1 MKIAVDIRVLMDKQY
16 SGISEYAYY
25 LLRFWLDNYPEHE
38 YIFYYNS
45 WRSLPQEIFSWA
57 KGRVVFKKTRWP
69 NKVFNYFLQALCGRP
84 KLDKIV
90 GPVDIFWSPHFNFSS
105 FSNSGAYKILTV
117 HDLSFFRYPEFFTR
131 RKNFWHRFLRLK
143 KLIAQYDL
151 IVAISENTK
160 QDLIDLLGVPA
171 KKIKVIYSGLNQDS
185 VVLTPEEARNF
196 RIKNDLNSHFILYL
210 GAIEPRKNV
219 QGLIEAYE
227 RLRDKRLDLANYH
240 LVLAGAKGWKNR
252 AIYRQAASSL
262 YRDDIKFLGYVSRG
276 ERNWL
281 YDQATIFVYPSYYEG
296 FGFPP
301 LEAMGHGRPTITS
314 DASSIPEVVGDAALT
329 VNPYSVINLAHAMEI
344 LLEDESL
351 RTYFSNR
358 GQARAASFSW
368 LETAKNY
375 FSLFKK
381 IYESSDSGR

>member
-45 WRSLPQEIFSWA
+45 WRPLPQEIFSWVN
-57 KGRVVFKKTRWP
+57 GRAVFKKTFWP
-69 NKVFNYFLQALCGRP
+69 NKIFNYFFQALFGRP

-90 GPVDIFWSPHFNFSS
+90 GPVDIFWSPHLNFSNFGS
-105 FSNSGAYKILTV
+105 SATCKILTV
-117 HDLSFFRYPEFFTR
+117 HDLSFLRYPEFFTH

-171 KKIKVIYSGLNQDS
+171 KKIRVIYSGLNQDS
-185 VVLTPEEARNF
+185 LVLSSEEARDF
-196 RIKNDLNSHFILYL
+196 RVKNDLGGHFILYL

-240 LVLAGAKGWKNR
+240 LVLAGARGWKNKS
-252 AIYRQAASSL
+252 IYRQAATSL
-262 YRDDIKFLGYVSRG
+262 YRDDIKFLGYVSRA

-281 YDQATIFVYPSYYEG
+281 YQQATIFVYPSYYEG

-301 LEAMGHGRPTITS
+301 LEAMGQGRPTITS

-329 VNPYSVINLAHAMEI
+329 VNPYSVIDLSQAMEI

-351 RTYFSNR
+351 RAYFSKR
-358 GQARAASFSW
+358 GQARVSFFSW
-368 LETAKNY
+368 SQTSRNY

-381 IYESSDSGR
+381 IYESSDSSC